1 MVIPLGFTV
10 DHDQNPYLEPRLL
23 RGRITELEAELA
35 KLCEAHEKAGHLAA
49 IIDSADD
56 AIISKT
62 LSGVV
67 QTWNAGAEQ
76 LYGYSASEM
85 IGREIAVLLPPDRPD
100 EENII
105 LDRLSRGE
113 RVNHFD
119 TIRRRKDGSL

>member
-1 MVIPLGFTV
+1 
-10 DHDQNPYLEPRLL
+10 L
-23 RGRITELEAELA
+23 RAR
-35 KLCEAHEKAGHLAA
+35 
-49 IIDSADD
+49 DSADD

-85 IGREIAVLLPPDRPD
+85 IGVVAVLLPPDRPD

-105 LDRLSRGE
+105 IDRLSG
-113 RVNHFD
+113 V
-119 TIRRRKDGSL
+119 GQSLRYDPPAQNDVWSRIAGHIAIARAEA